1 MFKMKKIQYNFENN
15 DIRLNKLQDDYSK
28 SFDDIGKKAKV
39 LAAAIKD
46 SPEYQDYI
54 AAKERLDSDAA
65 NVRVLRELRE
75 QQFNFQFAPPDDD
88 LEKKARFL
96 NEMYMAVS
104 LNPVIS
110 DYLNAE
116 YRFGLIVDELKKNF
130 ESVFTFEENLG
141 LGVVAKAEYLN

>member
-1 MFKMKKIQYNFENN
+1 MKKVQYNFEKDN
-15 DIRLNKLQDDYSK
+15 IRLNKLQDDYSK
-28 SFDDIGKKAKV
+28 SFEDIGKKAKA

-46 SPEYQDYI
+46 SSEYKDYI
-54 AAKERLDSDAA
+54 TAKERLDSDAA

-75 QQFNFQFAPPDDD
+75 QQFNFQFAPPDED

-141 LGVVAKAEYLN
+141 LGIVAKSEYLS